1 MREKPKMLMVR
12 ASTRIS
18 CMTKTRSMARRA
30 ATTRPEA
37 EEEREALVV
46 KEMEGVSSSVYA
58 SVFSFTTMVTTT
70 ISGIM
75 VVIPRIATNPVRLPL
90 GIKNLQEYL
99 LCYSKANIPCDSYN
113 LHIFVGT

>member
-1 MREKPKMLMVR
+1 MLMVR

-37 EEEREALVV
+37 AEEREALVV

-70 ISGIM
+70 ISGMM
-75 VVIPRIATNPVRLPL
+75 VVIPRIAANPVRLPL
-90 GIKNLQEYL
+90 GVKNLQEYL
-99 LCYSKANIPCDSYN
+99 QCYSKVNIPCDSNN

>member
-1 MREKPKMLMVR
+1 MLMVR

-37 EEEREALVV
+37 AEEREALVV

-70 ISGIM
+70 ISGMM

-90 GIKNLQEYL
+90 GVKIYRNLSNVTAKSTPFVIPTSNISIYL
-99 LCYSKANIPCDSYN
+99 
-113 LHIFVGT
+113 